1 MAEGKVKWFADKK
14 GYGFIDV
21 DGKDIFV
28 HFTDIA
34 GEGFRTLKENEI
46 VNFEI
51 VESSKGL
58 KAVKVQ
64 RKK

>member
-1 MAEGKVKWFADKK
+1 MEGKVKWFNEKK
-14 GYGFIDV
+14 GYGFIDA

-34 GEGFRTLKENEI
+34 GEGFRTLKENEV

-58 KAVKVQ
+58 KAVKVI